1 VTRLTNASERLPP
14 GTALRS
20 AQMVLLCTDGGAVYR
35 WWGCVQ
41 MMLLCTDGGDGAVR
55 RRVAC
60 CRFTDIC
67 DRRNAAL
74 FREKMEVVC
83 ASETSAKLHGVMPLT

>member
-1 VTRLTNASERLPP
+1 MSCDPFNKRVREVAAWYGAPFR
-14 GTALRS
+14 
-20 AQMVLLCTDGGAVYR
+20 TDGAAVYR